1 MKMNFD
7 DVPPTHSARCRA
19 IRPRTDH
26 RTSVA
31 GYITAALLL
40 LTALMPIHS
49 AAQSLTDDLSLSFG
63 VAAGTA
69 PQFTLGTEEGSGG
82 ALLLFGD
89 LQFRQ
94 IIGQVSF
101 TSITG
106 ETIGHGTRLDNAWAL
121 HGALGYSIPIID
133 RMEIPILATVGG
145 MSIDYGIFPESSF
158 TDVNIQVGVTVA
170 PRYAIT
176 EWFSLIGTVRY
187 MQGIVLE
194 TGSEQIDLVT
204 AALGVR
210 FTVL

>member
-1 MKMNFD
+1 MQMNSTY
-7 DVPPTHSARCRA
+7 VRPTLSPRHRGMC
-19 IRPRTDH
+19 PRTDPL
-26 RTSVA
+26 TSIA
-31 GYITAALLL
+31 GYLTAAILL
-40 LTALMPIHS
+40 LTALTPMQG

-133 RMEIPILATVGG
+133 RVEIPILATVGG

-158 TDVNIQVGVTVA
+158 TDMNLQVGVTVA

-176 EWFSLIGTVRY
+176 EWFSLVGTVRY